1 MAGICFSQTSLIYE
15 KSPKAGA
22 PISLPFPL
30 PSYLHP
36 PSPPLSTPATQA
48 TFYGSEKVEK
58 PSRFVM
64 YSRHFKDSAL
74 IAV

>member
-1 MAGICFSQTSLIYE
+1 MRRARKWGPQSPSLF
-15 KSPKAGA
+15 
-22 PISLPFPL
+22 PFL
-30 PSYLHP
+30 LTFIP

-58 PSRFVM
+58 PSGFVI
-64 YSRHFKDSAL
+64 YSRHFKDSAF

>member
-15 KSPKAGA
+15 KSP
-22 PISLPFPL
+22 
-30 PSYLHP
+30 
-36 PSPPLSTPATQA
+36 PATQA